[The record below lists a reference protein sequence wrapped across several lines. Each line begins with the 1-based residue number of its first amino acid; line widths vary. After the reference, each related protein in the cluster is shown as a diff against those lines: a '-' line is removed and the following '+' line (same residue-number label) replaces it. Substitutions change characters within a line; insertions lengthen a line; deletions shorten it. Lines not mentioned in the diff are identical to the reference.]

1 MANKHC
7 HLLTQSFRITLKDT
21 STNISAYPNE
31 LSSLHNFYY
40 IFSQTCI
47 FHHDCEKYSNLW
59 CSDKLKKYLQVKR
72 KKERKKESRHFY
84 FLKAKLSPQ
93 SLSATPRQR
102 KKYSFH
108 TVHWVDYE
116 MYCFKSMFL
125 KHITEECTFC

>member
-93 SLSATPRQR
+93 SLSATPSQGREKNTHSTQFIGSTM
-102 KKYSFH
+102 KCIALSQ
-108 TVHWVDYE
+108 
-116 MYCFKSMFL
+116 CF
-125 KHITEECTFC
+125 